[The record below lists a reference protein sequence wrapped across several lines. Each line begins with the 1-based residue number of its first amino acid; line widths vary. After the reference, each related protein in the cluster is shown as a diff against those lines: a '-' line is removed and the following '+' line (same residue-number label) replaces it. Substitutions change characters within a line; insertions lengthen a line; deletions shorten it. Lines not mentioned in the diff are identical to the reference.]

1 MGEWFFTVGLVCG
14 VLTAS
19 IVETVWGV
27 IRRRGKER
35 ARWRAWHARAYRC
48 DDRGREEERRLWGY
62 DERL

>member
-19 IVETVWGV
+19 IVETVWSV
-27 IRRRGKER
+27 VRRRAKER
-35 ARWRAWHARAYRC
+35 ARWRAWHARAYRY
-48 DDRGREEERRLWGY
+48 DAEGEERRLWGY